1 MLSYL
6 HIKTYVVAVVFL
18 IASLNAHAAEITGH
32 VISVA
37 DGDTI
42 TISDSR
48 SQHLR
53 IRLAGIDAPERG
65 QPFGKKSADNLSR
78 LVRRQEVLIRWDKK
92 DRYGRLIGVVIHR
105 GQDINLEQVRAGY
118 AWWFR
123 EFADEQ
129 SPRDRISYARAE
141 RYAMENSIGLWSDQQ
156 PVPPWVWRR
165 NLRK

>member
-1 MLSYL
+1 MNKIIVGIAL
-6 HIKTYVVAVVFL
+6 AFL
-18 IASLNAHAAEITGH
+18 ALTGHSAEFTGH

-37 DGDTI
+37 DGDTV
-42 TISDSR
+42 TVSNGR

-65 QPFGKKSADNLSR
+65 QPFGKHSADNLSK
-78 LVRRQEVLIRWDKK
+78 LIRRQEVLIRWDKK
-92 DRYGRLIGVVIHR
+92 DRYGRLVGVVMHR

-129 SPRDRISYARAE
+129 SPRDRINYARAE
-141 RYAMENSIGLWSDQQ
+141 RYAMENSLGLWSDQQ